1 VDFHPLF
8 SGLVSFSTHG
18 SDQTRRYRPLNNHQQ
33 LPRSEMRQQGA
44 SRLATEELSPVDT
57 VPWRNLMKIL
67 NAILGA
73 TAVAAVSLFSATA
86 GAQSYPDRTITM
98 VVPFSAGGPT
108 DTVARLVAESM
119 SKDLGQQVIVEN
131 VGGAGG
137 TLGAARVANAEA
149 DGYTVLLHHIG
160 MATSATLYRK
170 LPYDTLNAFEYV
182 GLVTE
187 VPMTIVARK
196 DLEPTDMAGLIEY
209 AKANKDTVTV
219 ANAGIGAASHLC
231 GMLFMSALETPL
243 VTVPYK
249 GTGPAMTDLL
259 GGQVDIMCD
268 QTTNTTKQIQAGT
281 IKAYAVTSPERLDVL
296 KDIPTTTE
304 AGLADF
310 QVGIW
315 HGIYAP
321 KGTPAEAVE
330 RLSKSL
336 QLALKDENVAARFA
350 ELGTEPSPEADA
362 TPDALKAK
370 LESEIARWKPVIEA
384 AGQYAD

>member
-1 VDFHPLF
+1 MKTLF
-8 SGLVSFSTHG
+8 ATLAAAASLTMAAYSAQA
-18 SDQTRRYRPLNNHQQ
+18 QT
-33 LPRSEMRQQGA
+33 
-44 SRLATEELSPVDT
+44 
-57 VPWRNLMKIL
+57 
-67 NAILGA
+67 
-73 TAVAAVSLFSATA
+73 
-86 GAQSYPDRTITM
+86 YPERTITM
-98 VVPFSAGGPT
+98 VVPFAAGGPT
-108 DTVARLVAESM
+108 DTVTRLVAESM
-119 SKDLGQQVIVEN
+119 SKDLGQQIVVEN

-137 TLGAARVANAEA
+137 TLGAGRVASSDP
-149 DGYTVLLHHIG
+149 DGYTLLLHHIG

-170 LPYDTLNAFEYV
+170 LAYDTLNAFEYV

-196 DLEPTDMAGLIEY
+196 DLEPTDLKGLVEY

-231 GMLFMSALETPL
+231 GMLFMSAIQTPL

-268 QTTNTTKQIQAGT
+268 QTTNTTKQIKGGT
-281 IKAYAVTSPERLDVL
+281 IKAYAVTTPARLEALPDV
-296 KDIPTTTE
+296 PTTDE
-304 AGLADF
+304 AGLPGM

-321 KGTPAEAVE
+321 KGTPAEVTE

-336 QLALKDENVAARFA
+336 QLALKDPNVVARFA
-350 ELGTEPSPEADA
+350 ELGTVPSSETDA
-362 TPDALKAK
+362 TPAALKAK
-370 LESEIARWKPVIEA
+370 LESEITRWKPIIEA